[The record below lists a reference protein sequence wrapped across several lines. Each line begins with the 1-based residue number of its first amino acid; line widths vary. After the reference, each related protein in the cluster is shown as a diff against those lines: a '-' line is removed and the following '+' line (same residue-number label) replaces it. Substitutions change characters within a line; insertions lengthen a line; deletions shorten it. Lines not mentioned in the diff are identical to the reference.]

1 VGRLKLGSAIGGA
14 ATMGASVAGGVIA
27 DFFYGKADA
36 YNKATAS
43 LDETEAAVQDIIREY
58 GQGESKVSEMFGSS
72 SEIAAKI
79 EEIDQ
84 VIEAVK
90 KAKEEAK
97 KNVKG
102 VDASMMNSVMK
113 GYDDWAN
120 QLENVKTAMHNVTSG
135 QMERVRLQREELRL
149 AEEAELKNAELA
161 KAWDQT
167 QKDYNARKE
176 QRQAEEAMG
185 GSGQVAKDWLTQKQ
199 VSLLGSYGSRAEME
213 AAAEY
218 MAGGET
224 EASKAAAT
232 DLLKRAKE
240 LLEVEKNMK
249 RLEEQKEEADR
260 KIEEDY
266 AEQVELVRLEASGN
280 EEAVRQK
287 EKELAIRKQINEL
300 IKSGMSM
307 EEATRKATDFQ
318 NAKFQAEDAK
328 KQAEEKRQKAE
339 DKAENRKNLMADLTD
354 KEREAW
360 AKQSKNSMADMA
372 LQVVRRSEELQ
383 NNYGV
388 SAGKARRR
396 AMREALSM
404 DGGQQGLNMGAV
416 SALQSIGGGGAFNA
430 AQNTEPKKQ
439 TELLEKAVEELEK
452 LNGSGVGLL

>member
-1 VGRLKLGSAIGGA
+1 
-14 ATMGASVAGGVIA
+14 
-27 DFFYGKADA
+27 
-36 YNKATAS
+36 
-43 LDETEAAVQDIIREY
+43 
-58 GQGESKVSEMFGSS
+58 
-72 SEIAAKI
+72 
-79 EEIDQ
+79 
-84 VIEAVK
+84 
-90 KAKEEAK
+90 
-97 KNVKG
+97 
-102 VDASMMNSVMK
+102 
-113 GYDDWAN
+113 
-120 QLENVKTAMHNVTSG
+120 MHNVTSG

-224 EASKAAAT
+224 ESSKAAAT

-318 NAKFQAEDAK
+318 NAKFAAEDAK

>member
-1 VGRLKLGSAIGGA
+1 
-14 ATMGASVAGGVIA
+14 
-27 DFFYGKADA
+27 
-36 YNKATAS
+36 
-43 LDETEAAVQDIIREY
+43 
-58 GQGESKVSEMFGSS
+58 MFGSS
-72 SEIAAKI
+72 SEVAAKM
-79 EEIDQ
+79 EEIEAA
-84 VIEAVK
+84 IEGVRK
-90 KAKEEAK
+90 EKAAAEEELS
-97 KNVKG
+97 G
-102 VDASMMNSVMK
+102 VDATTRGSVLA
-113 GYDDWAN
+113 GYDSWIN
-120 QLENVKTAMHNVTSG
+120 QLERVKDAMHNVTSG
-135 QMERVRLQREELRL
+135 QMERVRLQREEIRL

-199 VSLLGSYGSRAEME
+199 VSLLGSYSSRAEME

-318 NAKFQAEDAK
+318 NAKFAAEDAK
-328 KQAEEKRQKAE
+328 KQAEEKRQKSE
-339 DKAENRKNLMADLTD
+339 EKKENRKNLMADLTD